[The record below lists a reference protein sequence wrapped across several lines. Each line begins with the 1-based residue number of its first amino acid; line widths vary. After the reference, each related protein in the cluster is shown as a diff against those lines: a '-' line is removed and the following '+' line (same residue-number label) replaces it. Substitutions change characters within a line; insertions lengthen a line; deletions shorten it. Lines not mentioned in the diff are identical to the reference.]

1 MLWLHFGVIS
11 ANSWQLSEERQVCL
25 LTKILFL
32 KTEKLNPNM
41 FGLHRSLFTEE
52 HDLFRQSVR
61 DFIAREI
68 VPNNS
73 QWEKDKMV
81 SRESW
86 LKFGENGFLGMQAPE
101 ELGGLNIQDFRYN
114 AILIEEIGLSGCSGP
129 AIGYPLHSDIVM
141 PYILHYATEEAKKK
155 YIPKMVTGEFIG
167 AVAMTEPG
175 AGSDLQGMR
184 STAEDKGDHY
194 LLNGS
199 KTFITNGYLSDVVVV
214 AAKTDPSKGAKG
226 ISLFLVD
233 RDMKG
238 FSKGVPFEKVGLHA
252 QDTCELFFEDVK
264 IPKENLL
271 GKVGDG
277 FKYLMT
283 ELAQERLVVALSAVA
298 LGEFM
303 LMSTLDYVKQRRAF
317 GKPISDFQNTRFKL
331 AEMTAALEQGRI
343 YCDYLV
349 QLHNEGKLDSAMASA
364 AKYNMTELQCKVAD
378 ECVQLH
384 GGYGY
389 MWEYPVARGW
399 ADARVQR
406 IYAGT
411 NEIMKELIARKI
423 LK

>member
-1 MLWLHFGVIS
+1 
-11 ANSWQLSEERQVCL
+11 
-25 LTKILFL
+25 
-32 KTEKLNPNM
+32 M
-41 FGLHRSLFTEE
+41 FGLPRKLFNEE
-52 HDLFRQSVR
+52 HELFRQSVR
-61 DFIAREI
+61 DFIAKEI
-68 VPNNS
+68 TPYNAE
-73 QWEKDKMV
+73 WEKQKMV

-86 LKFGENGFLGMQAPE
+86 KKLGENGFLGMQAPE
-101 ELGGLNIQDFRYN
+101 ELGGMNIQDFRYN
-114 AILIEEIGLSGCSGP
+114 AILIEELGLSGCSGP

-141 PYILHYATEEAKKK
+141 PYILHYGTPEAKQK
-155 YIPKMVTGEFIG
+155 YIPGMVSGNLIG

-175 AGSDLQGMR
+175 AGSDLQGIR
-184 STAEDKGDHY
+184 TSAEDQGDHY
-194 LLNGS
+194 LINGS

-214 AAKTDPSKGAKG
+214 AVKTDPTKGAKG
-226 ISLFLVD
+226 ISLVLVD
-233 RDMKG
+233 SKMEG
-238 FSKGVPFEKVGLHA
+238 FSKGKPFEKVGLHA

-264 IPKENLL
+264 VPKENLL
-271 GKVGDG
+271 GKEGEG

-283 ELAQERLVVALSAVA
+283 ELAQERLVVALAAVA
-298 LGEFM
+298 LGEYM
-303 LMSTLDYVKQRRAF
+303 LDSTLSYVKERKAF
-317 GKPISDFQNTRFKL
+317 NKSLSDFQNTRFKL

-349 QLHNEGKLDSAMASA
+349 QLHNEGELDPAMASA

-389 MWEYPVARGW
+389 MWEYGVARAY

>member
-1 MLWLHFGVIS
+1 
-11 ANSWQLSEERQVCL
+11 
-25 LTKILFL
+25 
-32 KTEKLNPNM
+32 M
-41 FGLHRSLFTEE
+41 FGLHRSLFLEE
-52 HDLFRQSVR
+52 HALFRQSVR

-68 VPNNS
+68 IPFNAE
-73 QWEKDKMV
+73 WEIQKQV

-86 LKFGENGFLGMQAPE
+86 LKLGENGFLGIQAPE
-101 ELGGLNIQDFRYN
+101 HLGGLNIQDFRFN
-114 AILIEEIGLSGCSGP
+114 AIFIEELGLSGCSGP
-129 AIGYPLHSDIVM
+129 AIGYPLHNDIVM
-141 PYILHYATEEAKKK
+141 PYILHYGTEEAKKA
-155 YIPKMVTGEFIG
+155 YVPKMVSGEWIG

-184 STAEDKGDHY
+184 TTVMDQGDHFVM
-194 LLNGS
+194 NGS

-214 AAKTDPSKGAKG
+214 AAKTDPTRGAKG

-233 RDMKG
+233 KDMSG
-238 FSKGVPFEKVGLHA
+238 FTKGVPFEKVGLHA
-252 QDTCELFFEDVK
+252 QDTCELFFEEVK
-264 IPKENLL
+264 IPKQNLL
-271 GKVGDG
+271 GKLGEG
-277 FKYLMT
+277 FTYLMT
-283 ELAQERLVVALSAVA
+283 ELAQERLVVALAAIA
-298 LGEFM
+298 LSEYA
-303 LMSTLDYVKQRRAF
+303 LSCTIDYVKQRKAF
-317 GKPISDFQNTRFKL
+317 GKAISEFQNTRFKL
-331 AEMTAALEQGRI
+331 AEMAAMVEQGRI

-389 MWEYPVARGW
+389 MWEYGVARAW

>member
-1 MLWLHFGVIS
+1 
-11 ANSWQLSEERQVCL
+11 
-25 LTKILFL
+25 
-32 KTEKLNPNM
+32 M
-41 FGLHRSLFTEE
+41 FGLPRKLFNEE
-52 HDLFRQSVR
+52 HELFRQSVR
-61 DFIAREI
+61 DFIAKEI
-68 VPNNS
+68 TPYNAE
-73 QWEKDKMV
+73 WEKQKMV

-86 LKFGENGFLGMQAPE
+86 KKLGENGFLGMQAPE

-114 AILIEEIGLSGCSGP
+114 AILIEELGLSGCSGP

-141 PYILHYATEEAKKK
+141 PYILHYGTPEAKQN
-155 YIPKMVTGEFIG
+155 YIPGMVSGDLIG

-184 STAEDKGDHY
+184 TSAVDQGDHY
-194 LLNGS
+194 LVNGS

-214 AAKTDPSKGAKG
+214 AVKTDPTKGAKG
-226 ISLFLVD
+226 ISLVLVD
-233 RDMKG
+233 SKMEG
-238 FSKGVPFEKVGLHA
+238 FSKGKPFEKVGLHA

-264 IPKENLL
+264 VPKENLL
-271 GKVGDG
+271 GKEGEG

-283 ELAQERLVVALSAVA
+283 ELAQERLVVALAAVA
-298 LGEFM
+298 LGEYM
-303 LMSTLDYVKQRRAF
+303 LDSTLSYVKERKAF
-317 GKPISDFQNTRFKL
+317 NKSLSDFQNTRFKL

-349 QLHNEGKLDSAMASA
+349 QLHNEGELDPAMASA

-389 MWEYPVARGW
+389 MWEYGVARAY

>member
-1 MLWLHFGVIS
+1 
-11 ANSWQLSEERQVCL
+11 
-25 LTKILFL
+25 
-32 KTEKLNPNM
+32 M
-41 FGLHRSLFTEE
+41 FGLPRKLFNEE
-52 HDLFRQSVR
+52 HELFRQSVR
-61 DFIAREI
+61 DFIAKEI
-68 VPNNS
+68 TPYNAE
-73 QWEKDKMV
+73 WEKKKMV

-86 LKFGENGFLGMQAPE
+86 KKLGENGFLGMQAPE
-101 ELGGLNIQDFRYN
+101 ELGGMNIQDFRYN
-114 AILIEEIGLSGCSGP
+114 AILIEELGLSGCSGP

-141 PYILHYATEEAKKK
+141 PYILHYGTPEAKQN
-155 YIPKMVTGEFIG
+155 YIPGMVSGDLIG

-184 STAEDKGDHY
+184 TSAEDQGDHY
-194 LLNGS
+194 LVNGS

-214 AAKTDPSKGAKG
+214 AVKTDPTKGAKG
-226 ISLFLVD
+226 ISLVLVD
-233 RDMKG
+233 SKMEG
-238 FSKGVPFEKVGLHA
+238 FSKGKPFEKVGLHA

-264 IPKENLL
+264 VPKENLL
-271 GKVGDG
+271 GKEGEG

-283 ELAQERLVVALSAVA
+283 ELAQERLVVALAAVA
-298 LGEFM
+298 LGEYM
-303 LMSTLDYVKQRRAF
+303 LDSTLSYVKERKAF
-317 GKPISDFQNTRFKL
+317 NKSLSDFQNTRFKL

-349 QLHNEGKLDSAMASA
+349 QLHNEGELDPAMASA

-389 MWEYPVARGW
+389 MWEYGVARAY

>member
-1 MLWLHFGVIS
+1 
-11 ANSWQLSEERQVCL
+11 
-25 LTKILFL
+25 
-32 KTEKLNPNM
+32 M
-41 FGLHRSLFTEE
+41 FGLPRTLFTEE

-61 DFIAREI
+61 EFIARE
-68 VPNNS
+68 VTPFNKE
-73 QWEKDKMV
+73 WEKNQMV

-86 LKFGENGFLGMQAPE
+86 KKFGENGFLGIQAPE
-101 ELGGLNIQDFRYN
+101 SLGGMNIQDFRFN
-114 AILIEEIGLSGCSGP
+114 AVLIEELGLSGCSGP

-141 PYILHYATEEAKKK
+141 PYILHFGTEAALQK
-155 YIPKMVTGEFIG
+155 YIPKMVSGDFIG

-175 AGSDLQGMR
+175 AGSDLQGIQTR
-184 STAEDKGDHY
+184 AEDKGDHY
-194 LLNGS
+194 LVNGS
-199 KTFITNGYLSDVVVV
+199 KTFITNGFLCDVVVV
-214 AAKTDPSKGAKG
+214 AVKTDPTKGAKG
-226 ISLFLVD
+226 ISLIIVD
-233 RDMKG
+233 REMEG
-238 FSKGVPFEKVGLHA
+238 FSRGKPFDKVGLHA

-264 IPKENLL
+264 VPKENLL
-271 GKVGDG
+271 GKEGEG
-277 FKYLMT
+277 FKYLMI
-283 ELAQERLVVALSAVA
+283 ELAQERLVVALAAVA
-298 LGEFM
+298 LGEYM
-303 LMSTLDYVKQRRAF
+303 LGATIEYVKSRKAF
-317 GKPISDFQNTRFKL
+317 NKSISDFQNTRFKL

-349 QLHNEGKLDSAMASA
+349 QLHNDGKLDSAMASA

-389 MWEYPVARGW
+389 MWEYGVARAY

>member
-1 MLWLHFGVIS
+1 
-11 ANSWQLSEERQVCL
+11 
-25 LTKILFL
+25 
-32 KTEKLNPNM
+32 M
-41 FGLHRSLFTEE
+41 FGLPRTLFTEE
-52 HDLFRQSVR
+52 HELFRQSVR
-61 DFIAREI
+61 EFIAKE
-68 VPNNS
+68 VTPHNME
-73 QWEKDKMV
+73 WEKNKMV

-86 LKFGENGFLGMQAPE
+86 KKFGENGFLGIQAPE
-101 ELGGLNIQDFRYN
+101 SLGGMNIQDFRFN
-114 AILIEEIGLSGCSGP
+114 AILVEELGLSGCSGP

-141 PYILHYATEEAKKK
+141 PYILHFGTEEVMDK
-155 YIPKMVTGEFIG
+155 YIPKMISGDYIG

-175 AGSDLQGMR
+175 AGSDLQGIQTR
-184 STAEDKGDHY
+184 AEDKGDYY
-194 LLNGS
+194 LVNGS
-199 KTFITNGYLSDVVVV
+199 KTFITNGFLCDVVVV
-214 AAKTDPSKGAKG
+214 AVKTDPTKGAKG
-226 ISLFLVD
+226 ISLIVID
-233 RDMKG
+233 KDMPGFTKG
-238 FSKGVPFEKVGLHA
+238 KPFDKVGLHA

-264 IPKENLL
+264 VPKENLL
-271 GKVGDG
+271 GKEGEG
-277 FKYLMT
+277 FKYLMI
-283 ELAQERLVVALSAVA
+283 ELAQERLVVALAAVA
-298 LGEFM
+298 LGEYM
-303 LMSTLDYVKQRRAF
+303 LTSTIEYVKARKAF
-317 GKPISDFQNTRFKL
+317 NKSISEFQNTRFKL

-389 MWEYPVARGW
+389 MWEYGVARAY

>member
-1 MLWLHFGVIS
+1 
-11 ANSWQLSEERQVCL
+11 
-25 LTKILFL
+25 
-32 KTEKLNPNM
+32 M
-41 FGLHRSLFTEE
+41 FGLPRMLFTEE
-52 HDLFRQSVR
+52 HELFRQSVR

-68 VPNNS
+68 TPYNAE
-73 QWEKDKMV
+73 WEKQKMV

-86 LKFGENGFLGMQAPE
+86 LKFGENGFLGIQAPE
-101 ELGGLNIQDFRYN
+101 KLGGLNIQDFRYN
-114 AILIEEIGLSGCSGP
+114 AILIEELGLSGCSGP

-141 PYILHYATEEAKKK
+141 PYILHYATSSALEK
-155 YIPKMVTGEFIG
+155 YIPKMISGEYIG

-175 AGSDLQGMR
+175 AGSDLQGIR
-184 STAEDKGDHY
+184 TSAVDQGDHY
-194 LLNGS
+194 LVNGS

-214 AAKTDPSKGAKG
+214 AVKTDPSKGAKG
-226 ISLFLVD
+226 ISLILID
-233 RDMKG
+233 NKMAG
-238 FSKGVPFEKVGLHA
+238 YSKGKPFEKVGLHA

-264 IPKENLL
+264 VPKENLL
-271 GKVGDG
+271 GKEGEG

-283 ELAQERLVVALSAVA
+283 ELAQERLVVALAAVA

-303 LMSTLDYVKQRRAF
+303 LASTVQYVKERKAF
-317 GKPISDFQNTRFKL
+317 GKSLSEFQNTRFKL

-389 MWEYPVARGW
+389 MWEYGVARAY

>member
-1 MLWLHFGVIS
+1 M
-11 ANSWQLSEERQVCL
+11 
-25 LTKILFL
+25 IL
-32 KTEKLNPNM
+32 
-41 FGLHRSLFTEE
+41 
-52 HDLFRQSVR
+52 
-61 DFIAREI
+61 
-68 VPNNS
+68 
-73 QWEKDKMV
+73 
-81 SRESW
+81 
-86 LKFGENGFLGMQAPE
+86 GE
-101 ELGGLNIQDFRYN
+101 Y
-114 AILIEEIGLSGCSGP
+114 
-129 AIGYPLHSDIVM
+129 
-141 PYILHYATEEAKKK
+141 
-155 YIPKMVTGEFIG
+155 IG

-175 AGSDLQGMR
+175 AGSDLQGIR
-184 STAEDKGDHY
+184 TSAVDKGDHY
-194 LLNGS
+194 LVNGS

-214 AAKTDPSKGAKG
+214 AVKTDPSKGAKG
-226 ISLFLVD
+226 ISLILMD
-233 RDMKG
+233 SDMEGYTKG
-238 FSKGVPFEKVGLHA
+238 KPFEKVGLHA

-264 IPKENLL
+264 VPKENLL
-271 GKVGDG
+271 GKEGEG

-283 ELAQERLVVALSAVA
+283 ELAQERLVVALAAVA
-298 LGEFM
+298 LGEYM
-303 LMSTLDYVKQRRAF
+303 LQSTVEYVKERKAF
-317 GKPISDFQNTRFKL
+317 NKSLSEFQNTRFKL

-389 MWEYPVARGW
+389 MWEYGVARAY

>member
-1 MLWLHFGVIS
+1 
-11 ANSWQLSEERQVCL
+11 
-25 LTKILFL
+25 
-32 KTEKLNPNM
+32 M
-41 FGLHRSLFTEE
+41 FGLHRSLFQEE
-52 HDLFRQSVR
+52 HALFRQSVR
-61 DFIAREI
+61 EFIAREI
-68 VPNNS
+68 IPFNAE
-73 QWEKDKMV
+73 WEIQKQV

-86 LKFGENGFLGMQAPE
+86 MKLGENGFLGIQAPE
-101 ELGGLNIQDFRYN
+101 HLGGLNIQDFRFN
-114 AILIEEIGLSGCSGP
+114 AIFIEELGLSGCSGP
-129 AIGYPLHSDIVM
+129 AIGYPLHNDIVM
-141 PYILHYATEEAKKK
+141 PYILHYGTEEAKKA
-155 YIPKMVTGEFIG
+155 YVPKMVSGEWIG

-184 STAEDKGDHY
+184 TTAMDQGDHFVM
-194 LLNGS
+194 NGS

-214 AAKTDPSKGAKG
+214 AAKTDPTRGAKG

-233 RDMKG
+233 KDMPG
-238 FSKGVPFEKVGLHA
+238 FTKGVPFEKVGLHA
-252 QDTCELFFEDVK
+252 QDTCELFFEEVK
-264 IPKENLL
+264 IPKQNLL
-271 GKVGDG
+271 GKLGEG
-277 FKYLMT
+277 FTYLMT
-283 ELAQERLVVALSAVA
+283 ELAQERLVVALAAIA
-298 LGEFM
+298 LSEYA
-303 LMSTLDYVKQRRAF
+303 LSSTIDYVKQRKAF
-317 GKPISDFQNTRFKL
+317 GKAISEFQNTRFKL
-331 AEMTAALEQGRI
+331 AEMAAMVEQGRI

-389 MWEYPVARGW
+389 MWEYGVARAW

>member
-1 MLWLHFGVIS
+1 MY
-11 ANSWQLSEERQVCL
+11 
-25 LTKILFL
+25 
-32 KTEKLNPNM
+32 
-41 FGLHRSLFTEE
+41 GLPRGLYTEE
-52 HDLFRQSVR
+52 HELFRESFRAFV
-61 DFIAREI
+61 AKEI
-68 VPNNS
+68 TPNNA

-86 LKFGENGFLGMQAPE
+86 KKLGEAGFLGIQAPE
-101 ELGGLNIQDFRYN
+101 QYGGMGIEDFRFN
-114 AILIEEIGLSGCSGP
+114 AVLIEELGLSGCSGP

-141 PYILHYATEEAKKK
+141 PYILHYATEEAKQK
-155 YIPKMVTGEFIG
+155 YLPKMISGDYIG

-184 STAEDKGDHY
+184 ASALDKGDHY
-194 LLNGS
+194 VVNGS

-214 AAKTDPSKGAKG
+214 AVKTEAKRSSKA
-226 ISLFLVD
+226 ISLLLVD
-233 RDMKG
+233 KDMPG

-264 IPKENLL
+264 VPKENLL
-271 GKVGDG
+271 GNVGEG

-283 ELAQERLVVALSAVA
+283 ELAQERLVVALAAVA
-298 LGEFM
+298 LGEYM
-303 LMSTLDYVKQRRAF
+303 LNSTVDYVKERQAF
-317 GKPISDFQNTRFKL
+317 ERSISEFQNTRFKI

-343 YCDYLV
+343 YCDQLV
-349 QLHNEGKLDSAMASA
+349 NLHNEGKLDSAMASA

-389 MWEYPVARGW
+389 MWEYGVARAY

-411 NEIMKELIARKI
+411 NEIMKELIARKV

>member
-1 MLWLHFGVIS
+1 
-11 ANSWQLSEERQVCL
+11 
-25 LTKILFL
+25 
-32 KTEKLNPNM
+32 M
-41 FGLHRSLFTEE
+41 FGLPRMLFTEE
-52 HDLFRQSVR
+52 HELFRQSVK

-68 VPNNS
+68 SPYNAE
-73 QWEKDKMV
+73 WEKQKMV

-86 LKFGENGFLGMQAPE
+86 KKFGENGFLGIQAPE
-101 ELGGLNIQDFRYN
+101 SLGGMNIQDFRYN
-114 AILIEEIGLSGCSGP
+114 AILIEELGLSGCSGP

-141 PYILHYATEEAKKK
+141 PYILHYGTEEAKQK
-155 YIPKMVTGEFIG
+155 YIPKMVSGDYIG

-184 STAEDKGDHY
+184 TSAEDKGDHF
-194 LLNGS
+194 LVNGS

-214 AAKTDPSKGAKG
+214 AVKTDPAKGAKG
-226 ISLFLVD
+226 ISLVLVD
-233 RDMKG
+233 KDMKG
-238 FSKGVPFEKVGLHA
+238 FSKGKPFDKVGLHA

-264 IPKENLL
+264 VPKENLL

-283 ELAQERLVVALSAVA
+283 ELAQERLVVALAAVA
-298 LGEFM
+298 LGEYM
-303 LMSTLDYVKQRRAF
+303 LASTVEYVKQRKAF
-317 GKPISDFQNTRFKL
+317 NKSISEFQNTRFKL

-343 YCDYLV
+343 YCDHLV
-349 QLHNEGKLDSAMASA
+349 QLHNSKLVDPAMASA

-389 MWEYPVARGW
+389 MWEYGVARAY